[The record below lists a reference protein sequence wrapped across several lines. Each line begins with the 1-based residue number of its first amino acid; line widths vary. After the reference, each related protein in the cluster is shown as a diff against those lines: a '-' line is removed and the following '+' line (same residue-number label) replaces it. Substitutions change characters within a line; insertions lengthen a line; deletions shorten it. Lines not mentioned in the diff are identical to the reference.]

1 MWLLWILPLA
11 ASFFLPATGKV
22 VSSFRECSQFFLD
35 RKYPSLAP
43 GNPARICQ
51 RYKNQKKG
59 QHRFATMYDTHRHIP
74 IFSAYILYPYNSG
87 QRIVDWKIEPQVK
100 GVPILKLNIREME
113 SVLALPWATARDSME
128 SEQTCGI
135 APNLLKKNQAVSS
148 DYAHSPDYNRG
159 HLAPV
164 SHQLDQDSKDATF
177 TLTNIVPQFKDLNNG
192 QWKEY
197 EEKLKLFTT
206 GCYRTYAIVG
216 VVPGNIYLS
225 NRVNI
230 PSHIWAAVCCVLSN
244 QGRYFWGMIAK
255 NSENY
260 VHFTT
265 DLKWLENELKVLF
278 DNHLDFRGQKIDLF
292 NGACYNYT

>member
-11 ASFFLPATGKV
+11 ASFLLPATGKV
-22 VSSFRECSQFFLD
+22 VSSFSECSQFFLD
-35 RKYPSLAP
+35 RKYPSLVP
-43 GNPARICQ
+43 GNPAIICQ
-51 RYKNQKKG
+51 RYKNQNKR

-87 QRIVDWKIEPQVK
+87 HRIEDWKIEPQ
-100 GVPILKLNIREME
+100 
-113 SVLALPWATARDSME
+113 LALPGATARDSME

-135 APNLLKKNQAVSS
+135 DLNLLKSNQAVSS
-148 DYAHSPDYNRG
+148 DYAHSADYNRG

-197 EEKLKLFTT
+197 EQKLKLFTT

-216 VVPGNIYLS
+216 VVPGNIYLN

-244 QGRYFWGMIAK
+244 QRRYFWGMIAK